1 MNDKKEEDYCYM
13 AKDCTME
20 ILFKTTFKDSDKET
34 AKLKIPLAMTLSDY
48 KTILVK

>member
-1 MNDKKEEDYCYM
+1 M